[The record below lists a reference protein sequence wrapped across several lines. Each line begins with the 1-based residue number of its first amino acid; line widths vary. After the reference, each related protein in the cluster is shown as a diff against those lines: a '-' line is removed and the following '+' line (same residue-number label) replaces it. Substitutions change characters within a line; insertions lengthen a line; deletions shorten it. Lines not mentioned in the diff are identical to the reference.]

1 MTRNQEL
8 AQVLIQQVFF
18 DVQDLLNG
26 DTYQDLGYSTR
37 REFLQDQA
45 ERLAEAERR
54 LFTTTETRG

>member
-54 LFTTTETRG
+54 LFKTTETRG

>member
-8 AQVLIQQVFF
+8 AQVLIQQAFF
-18 DVQDLLNG
+18 DIQDLLNG
-26 DTYQDLGYSTR
+26 ETYQALGYATR

-54 LFTTTETRG
+54 LFTTTDTRG